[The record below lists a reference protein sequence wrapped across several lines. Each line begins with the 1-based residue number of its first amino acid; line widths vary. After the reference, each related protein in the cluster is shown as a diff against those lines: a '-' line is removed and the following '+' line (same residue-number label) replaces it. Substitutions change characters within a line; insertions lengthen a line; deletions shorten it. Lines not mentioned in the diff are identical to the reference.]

1 MHQSVFSDIH
11 LPSIRSVFL
20 ALLFVPVWIGNSAL
34 KKGKHHL
41 EEYEETHEKVNLIL
55 FVMYD
60 FITLACIA
68 PLLSIMFNFIMS
80 MEDFNLSMDDFN
92 FDDSNWEGFMILC
105 IVLMFAPVLM
115 GTAGFFFLRRTEQHL
130 MQYKETREKGDFV
143 LGILWG
149 FLTLVS
155 FAPLML
161 FLLFHMKESL
171 I

>member
-1 MHQSVFSDIH
+1 
-11 LPSIRSVFL
+11 
-20 ALLFVPVWIGNSAL
+20 
-34 KKGKHHL
+34 
-41 EEYEETHEKVNLIL
+41 
-55 FVMYD
+55 MYD

-115 GTAGFFFLRRTEQHL
+115 GTAGFFFLRRTERHL